1 MSFSRLADDC
11 NIEAVV
17 IISTEERGKGLTNK
31 VGSGGAR
38 ELQGFGFT
46 RPKKS

>member
-11 NIEAVV
+11 NIIEAVV

-38 ELQGFGFT
+38 E
-46 RPKKS
+46 